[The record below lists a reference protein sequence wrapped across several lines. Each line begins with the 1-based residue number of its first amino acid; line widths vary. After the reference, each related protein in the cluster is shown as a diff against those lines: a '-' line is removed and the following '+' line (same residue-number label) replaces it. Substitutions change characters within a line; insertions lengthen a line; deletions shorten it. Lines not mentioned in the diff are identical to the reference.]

1 MRLFNVVSL
10 LQNNCQIFVEIQY
23 KFCRF
28 LCLCL
33 KHENNTA
40 SGGACLGKERK
51 MKKSKL
57 LTLLL
62 ALAMVAMLVLNGC
75 SGTPAA
81 TTAAPAQTE
90 AATTEAPTEP
100 ETEPE
105 PEVVKFAGIP
115 DGRYVY
121 VHTEPAAEAGAE
133 MGEVAFDYWTRTL
146 TWAHDGQT
154 GSGVLDGDEL
164 QFFQGLY
171 ISDLPVTDWFGAAP
185 KNTEGYAGDVAGNF
199 HIDFTDG
206 LLSRFRVDAAT
217 TNVTAIVTKDITA
230 ETLEVSGKTRGQP
243 NLLQSRITLDGSV
256 NGLHLTMQ
264 GDVILNHI
272 EIGSDSEGVGLY
284 SDKVG
289 GDTFIVDTVKVDGE
303 VHWFNHGAVI
313 LPLVGRPGILETN
326 GQDIIITGAYVGRV
340 GKDITFST
348 GEDKEGDIII
358 VQEPSEGVKFVD
370 GVPTLTG
377 EPAKVTISVGGKLI
391 AGKGDVIVGTND
403 KGEVLFDQL
412 GDIIANNVTIAMTT
426 LGEVSPVLTKIGNT
440 NLYGT
445 GSNGN
450 ITITAGIVNGTIGD
464 ISAPNGNVSVHIAS
478 AIDHGEITGKE
489 VDAEIG
495 EASDANKV
503 STSVSTAT
511 ITIDGKEVTMPGYV
525 VEGGYYYRIRDLAYA
540 LMSSSKM
547 FNIRTME
554 AGNLTIYRDEAYT
567 TVGGECEG
575 EALPDQ
581 LAVAVIW
588 MNNTCNGRASGLEHC
603 YAINGDYFFNMDELL
618 NCIRVEH
625 SIDGNNITIDTVAEY
640 TGPIIE

>member
-1 MRLFNVVSL
+1 MR
-10 LQNNCQIFVEIQY
+10 
-23 KFCRF
+23 
-28 LCLCL
+28 
-33 KHENNTA
+33 
-40 SGGACLGKERK
+40 
-51 MKKSKL
+51 KSKL
-57 LTLLL
+57 LPLLL
-62 ALAMVAMLVLNGC
+62 AISMVLMLVLYGC

-81 TTAAPAQTE
+81 TTAAPAPTEETASE
-90 AATTEAPTEP
+90 AATEP
-100 ETEPE
+100 ETEAE
-105 PEVVKFAGIP
+105 PEILKFAGIP

-121 VHTEPAAEAGAE
+121 VNTEPAAEAGAE
-133 MGEVAFDYWTRTL
+133 MGQVAFDYWTRTL
-146 TWAHDGQT
+146 SWAYDGNE
-154 GSGVLDGDEL
+154 GSGVLEGDEL

-256 NGLHLTMQ
+256 NSLHLTMQ

-272 EIGSDSEGVGLY
+272 EIGHDSEGVGLY

-358 VQEPSEGVKFVD
+358 VKDVSEGVKFVD
-370 GVPTLTG
+370 GVPTPTG
-377 EPAKVTISVGGKLI
+377 APAKVTISVGGKLI
-391 AGKGDVIVGTND
+391 AGKGDVLVGTNTE
-403 KGEVLFDQL
+403 GEILFDQL
-412 GDIIANNVTIAMTT
+412 GDIIANNVTIAVTT
-426 LGEVSPVLTKIGNT
+426 LGEVSPVLTKLGNIQATGDVEIIAADINMANPAGVGIGNIT
-440 NLYGT
+440 
-445 GSNGN
+445 SENGN
-450 ITITAGIVNGTIGD
+450 ITITAGIINGTVGN
-464 ISAPNGNVSVHIAS
+464 ISAPNGSVNVNIES

-489 VDAEIG
+489 VIAAEVG

-503 STSVSTAT
+503 ATTVSTAS
-511 ITIDGKEVTMPGYV
+511 IVVDGKEISLPGYV
-525 VEGGYYYRIRDLAYA
+525 VDGADYFRIRDLAYV
-540 LMSSSKM
+540 LMSTPKM

-554 AGNLTIYRDEAYT
+554 AGNLTLYREEAYT
-567 TVGGECEG
+567 PAGGECEG

-581 LAVAVIW
+581 LAVAVTW
-588 MNNTCNGRASGLEHC
+588 MNNSCNGRTSGLEHC
-603 YAINGDYFFNMDELL
+603 YAINGDYFFNIDELL

-625 SIDGNNITIDTVAEY
+625 TIDGGTINIDTAAEY